1 MNVAASLKDSRQS
14 NARFNPVVFILA
26 SLAAAVALVSIVAI
40 PQYLSKQARWDAL
53 RSQVGEIGQLAA
65 RVVDGDLHHKL
76 PDTANYGDGLYARAL
91 EPLVRF
97 HSANPNMVDR
107 GGVAHFVLDPAASP
121 HLHSSHKLKASAY
134 MERFN
139 NPKEYDDGWLE
150 QIAAGKTYVTPEFEH
165 DEYGDFLS
173 GHPAHRRR
181 QSEEDQRPS
190 RSRCWRCGHCMHC
203 GGHPPKYPRG

>member
-1 MNVAASLKDSRQS
+1 M
-14 NARFNPVVFILA
+14 
-26 SLAAAVALVSIVAI
+26 
-40 PQYLSKQARWDAL
+40 
-53 RSQVGEIGQLAA
+53 GEIGQLAA
-65 RVVDGDLHHKL
+65 SVVDGDLHRRL
-76 PDTANYGDGLYARAL
+76 LDPANYSDELYDRAL

>member
-26 SLAAAVALVSIVAI
+26 SLAAAVTWFRSSLSRNTSQSRHGGTHSAHRWARSGSLPQALSMAI
-40 PQYLSKQARWDAL
+40 CTISCPT
-53 RSQVGEIGQLAA
+53 
-65 RVVDGDLHHKL
+65 L
-76 PDTANYGDGLYARAL
+76 PTTATASMLAL

-190 RSRCWRCGHCMHC
+190 RSRCWRCGHCLHC
-203 GGHPPKYPRG
+203 RGHPPKYPRG